1 MMGMVSRFTSS
12 ALSMVMSVIAMASVF
27 STVFAIALSEP
38 SCSREYEV
46 YYKNDAC

>member
-1 MMGMVSRFTSS
+1 MVSRFTSS
-12 ALSMVMSVIAMASVF
+12 ALSMVMSVIAMAMASVF